1 MLSRELLASSRPPLV
16 YSARRISDHDPLPL
30 TYTAL
35 VIHVDTLA
43 EAPQS
48 ALSGVARVL
57 VHAGRLNA
65 KTAEELVKSSRDKK
79 VSFISSVIGA
89 GAVAP
94 ADLAHTLSSAL
105 ALPLLDLAS
114 VDVQK
119 LPKNVIDGKLALQ
132 YQVVVLGK
140 RGNRLF
146 IGGAD
151 PTDQEAVE
159 RIKFATQLSPEWVIV
174 EHDKLAKLL
183 EATGASA
190 AEALESLSS
199 GDFEFD
205 VTDDVTTPQE
215 AEAPSDVEDA
225 PVVRFLQ
232 KMLVDAINARASDL
246 HFEPYEYHYRVRFRI
261 DGELRE
267 ITQPPIAIKDKLASR
282 IKVISRLDI
291 AEKRVPQDGRMKLK
305 FGNKAIDFRVST
317 LPTLFGE
324 KIVIRILDPSS
335 AKLGI
340 DALGYEKI
348 EKDRL
353 LKAIQRPYGMV
364 LVTGPTGSGKTVSL
378 YTCLNILNQPG
389 VNISTVE
396 DPAEIN
402 LPGINQVNVND
413 KAGLTFAAALKS
425 FLRQDPDVIM
435 VGEIRDLETADI
447 AIKAAQT
454 GHMVMSTLH
463 TNDAPTTLTRLLN
476 MGVAPFNIASAV
488 LLITAQRL
496 ARKLCENCKAP
507 ADYPR
512 EAMLKAGFKET
523 DIDGSWKPYRAVGCS
538 SCSNGYKGRVGIY
551 QVMPIS
557 EEIQRLILAEGT
569 AMDLAAQAQK
579 EGVRDLRQSG
589 LIKVRGGM
597 TTLEEVISVTNE

>member
-1 MLSRELLASSRPPLV
+1 MALETTVEPP
-16 YSARRISDHDPLPL
+16 A
-30 TYTAL
+30 
-35 VIHVDTLA
+35 
-43 EAPQS
+43 S

-57 VHAGRLNA
+57 VHAGKLQA
-65 KTAEELVKSSRDKK
+65 KAAEEILKSARERKIGF
-79 VSFISSVIGA
+79 VPAAVGA
-89 GAVAP
+89 GALQP
-94 ADLAHTLSSAL
+94 SELAHTLSSAL
-105 ALPLLDLAS
+105 ALPLLDLNA
-114 VDVQK
+114 VDLQK
-119 LPKNVIDGKLALQ
+119 LPTGVIDQKISQQFQVLA
-132 YQVVVLGK
+132 LGK
-140 RGNRLF
+140 RGNRVF
-146 IGGAD
+146 IGAAD
-151 PTDQEAVE
+151 PTDQEAIE
-159 RIKFATQLSPEWVIV
+159 RIKFATQLTPEWVIV
-174 EHDKLAKLL
+174 EHDKLAKIL
-183 EATGASA
+183 EARNTSA
-190 AEALESLSS
+190 NETIESLAG

-205 VTDDVTTPQE
+205 VTDEENAPAETQE
-215 AEAPSDVEDA
+215 VSTEVEDA

-232 KMLVDAINARASDL
+232 KMLIDAINMRASDL

-282 IKVISRLDI
+282 IKVISRMDI

-324 KIVIRILDPSS
+324 KVVIRILDPSS
-335 AKLGI
+335 ARLGI
-340 DALGYEKI
+340 EALGYEKA

-353 LKAIQRPYGMV
+353 LHAIQRPYGMI

-389 VNISTVE
+389 VNIATVE

-425 FLRQDPDVIM
+425 FLRQDPDIIM
-435 VGEIRDLETADI
+435 VGEIRDLDTADI

-454 GHMVMSTLH
+454 GHLVMSTLH
-463 TNDAPTTLTRLLN
+463 TNDAPTTLTRLMN
-476 MGVAPFNIASAV
+476 MGVAPFNIASSV

-496 ARKLCENCKAP
+496 ARRLCENCKKP

-512 EAMLKAGFKET
+512 EALLKAGFQPEEL
-523 DIDGSWKPYRAVGCS
+523 DGNWKPYRAVGCS
-538 SCSNGYKGRVGIY
+538 ACNNGYKGRVGLY
-551 QVMPIS
+551 QVMPITES
-557 EEIQRLILAEGT
+557 IQRIILSEGT
-569 AMDLAAQAQK
+569 ALDIAKQAQV

-589 LIKVRGGM
+589 LVKVRAGV
-597 TTLEEVISVTNE
+597 TTLEEVITVTNE